1 MKFRLSVTLLPFWLD
16 TLLPCYSATL
26 LLCPFVTLLPS
37 SLVPLLLCRQF
48 FNFSVF
54 LHDKSK
60 FFSRKDAFFFLGGV
74 SSWLN
79 GLHYKSVFV
88 QSNYWQSAFVGKF
101 FLLWV
106 LVDGNQTKVSFFEN
120 SAWTMT
126 KALCLNA
133 MAA

>member
-1 MKFRLSVTLLPFWLD
+1 MTD
-16 TLLPCYSATL
+16 
-26 LLCPFVTLLPS
+26 
-37 SLVPLLLCRQF
+37 Q
-48 FNFSVF
+48 N
-54 LHDKSK
+54 
-60 FFSRKDAFFFLGGV
+60 FFSRIDAFFLGGV
-74 SSWLN
+74 SSCLN

-126 KALCLNA
+126 KALCLNPMEA
-133 MAA
+133 